1 MFKKFKVF
9 YLLLIVAFL
18 VTACGTKDL
27 TQGKSAQEII
37 EESYEKQLNIENYD
51 MDLAMDMKMPMP
63 EGEIMAIAMTGKAT
77 VFQKPMQMKLVVV
90 ITNPETSVPVVIE
103 QYMEATEQ
111 GINIYE
117 YVEEQ
122 WFKIV
127 LNDPA
132 LAETMNMDPT
142 QNVEL
147 FLKYLK
153 ETNIIGE
160 EKLGQRDTLKIELVA
175 SSEMYN
181 ELMEQIPGMNLNQP
195 GMEITPDF
203 LSQMGD
209 MKYIVWVDKTTLDI
223 VKTSMDLTENMQN
236 MGKALIE
243 QGLIPAELAEMFS
256 NMEMSMTY
264 EILNINKAEPIVI
277 PEEAKNAPELPMN

>member
-77 VFQKPMQMKLVVV
+77 VFQKPMQMKLVVE
-90 ITNPETSVPVVIE
+90 ITNPETSEPVVIE

-122 WFKIV
+122 WSK
-127 LNDPA
+127 
-132 LAETMNMDPT
+132 
-142 QNVEL
+142 
-147 FLKYLK
+147 
-153 ETNIIGE
+153 
-160 EKLGQRDTLKIELVA
+160 
-175 SSEMYN
+175 
-181 ELMEQIPGMNLNQP
+181 
-195 GMEITPDF
+195 
-203 LSQMGD
+203 
-209 MKYIVWVDKTTLDI
+209 
-223 VKTSMDLTENMQN
+223 
-236 MGKALIE
+236 
-243 QGLIPAELAEMFS
+243 
-256 NMEMSMTY
+256 
-264 EILNINKAEPIVI
+264 
-277 PEEAKNAPELPMN
+277 

>member
-77 VFQKPMQMKLVVV
+77 VFQKPMQMKLVVE
-90 ITNPETSVPVVIE
+90 ITNPETSEPVVIE

-122 WFKIV
+122 WFKKV

>member
-1 MFKKFKVF
+1 M
-9 YLLLIVAFL
+9 
-18 VTACGTKDL
+18 
-27 TQGKSAQEII
+27 
-37 EESYEKQLNIENYD
+37 
-51 MDLAMDMKMPMP
+51 
-63 EGEIMAIAMTGKAT
+63 
-77 VFQKPMQMKLVVV
+77 
-90 ITNPETSVPVVIE
+90 
-103 QYMEATEQ
+103 
-111 GINIYE
+111 
-117 YVEEQ
+117 
-122 WFKIV
+122 
-127 LNDPA
+127 
-132 LAETMNMDPT
+132 
-142 QNVEL
+142 EL

-277 PEEAKNAPELPMN
+277 PEEAKNAPELPKN

>member
-1 MFKKFKVF
+1 MFKRTKFF
-9 YLLLIVAFL
+9 YLLLVVAFL

-27 TQGKSAQEII
+27 TQGKSAKEII
-37 EESYEKQLNIENYD
+37 EEAYEKQLSIENYE

-63 EGEIMAIAMTGKAT
+63 EGETMAIAMTGKAT
-77 VFQKPMQMKLVVV
+77 VFQKPMQMKMVMEMA
-90 ITNPETSVPVVIE
+90 NPETNEPMVIE

-111 GINIYE
+111 GMNIYQH
-117 YVEEQ
+117 VEEQ
-122 WFKIV
+122 WFKMT

-142 QNVEL
+142 QNMEL

-153 ETNIIGE
+153 ENNILGE
-160 EKLGQRDTLKIELVA
+160 EKLGQRDTLKIEMIA

-181 ELMEQIPGMNLNQP
+181 ELMEQIPGMNLSQP

-209 MKYIVWVDKTTLDI
+209 MKYIVWVDKATLDI

-243 QGLIPAELAEMFS
+243 QGQLPAELAEMFTG
-256 NMEMSMTY
+256 MEMSMTY
-264 EILNINKAEPIVI
+264 EILNINQAEPIVI
-277 PEEAKNAPELPMN
+277 PEEAKDAPELPMS

>member
-77 VFQKPMQMKLVVV
+77 VFQKPMQMKLVVE
-90 ITNPETSVPVVIE
+90 ITNPETSEPVVIE

-195 GMEITPDF
+195 GMEFTPDF

>member
-77 VFQKPMQMKLVVV
+77 VFQKPMQMKLVVE
-90 ITNPETSVPVVIE
+90 ITNPETSEPVVIE

>member
-1 MFKKFKVF
+1 MLKRTKFF

-27 TQGKSAQEII
+27 TQGKSAKEII

-63 EGEIMAIAMTGKAT
+63 EGEAMAITMTGKAT
-77 VFQKPMQMKLVVV
+77 VFQKPMQMKMVMEM
-90 ITNPETSVPVVIE
+90 TNPETNEPMVIE
-103 QYMEATEQ
+103 QYMEATDQ
-111 GINIYE
+111 GMIIYQ

-122 WFKIV
+122 WFKMTI
-127 LNDPA
+127 NDPA
-132 LAETMNMDPT
+132 LVETMNMDPT
-142 QNVEL
+142 QNMEL

-153 ETNIIGE
+153 ETNIMGE

-195 GMEITPDF
+195 GMEFTPDF